1 MVALEERRREQ
12 EEGRKEEV
20 EVEVEGL
27 KKVDPAA
34 PPTRIDR
41 DRGDPRREGEERRG
55 VERERIISRRE
66 REGRKSEGRGRDAG
80 GWEGEGEKTD
90 WPATVSLLR
99 ARAVA
104 SLPLYI
110 LYFLFSFESL
120 SALMHTRLP
129 LLSRTWKPSQS
140 KAAYIHFFL
149 LSSKI
154 PPSLLL
160 LSLTLKNSE
169 KKKKIGKHV

>member
-1 MVALEERRREQ
+1 VALEERRRE

-27 KKVDPAA
+27 KKVDPA
-34 PPTRIDR
+34 PPIRIDR

-66 REGRKSEGRGRDAG
+66 REGRKREGRGRDAG

-90 WPATVSLLR
+90 WPATLSSELVP
-99 ARAVA
+99 
-104 SLPLYI
+104 SLPFLCI
-110 LYFLFSFESL
+110 YFIFSFESL

-140 KAAYIHFFL
+140 KAHTST
-149 LSSKI
+149 SS
-154 PPSLLL
+154 S
-160 LSLTLKNSE
+160 
-169 KKKKIGKHV
+169 